1 VTHTGGIT
9 ALRKIMDFAAIY
21 QIRSGFHGPTDI
33 SPVGMSAALHL
44 DIALHNF
51 GIQEYMRHS
60 QATLEVFRT
69 SYTFVDGL
77 LHPGSSPGLGV
88 EVDEV
93 AAAGFPYSRAYLPVN
108 RLTDGTMHD
117 W

>member
-1 VTHTGGIT
+1 M
-9 ALRKIMDFAAIY
+9 A
-21 QIRSGFHGPTDI
+21 
-33 SPVGMSAALHL
+33 AALHL

-60 QATLEVFRT
+60 AATLEVFRT

-77 LHPGSSPGLGV
+77 LHPGSAPGLGV
-88 EVDEV
+88 EVDDG
-93 AAAGFPYSRAYLPVN
+93 AAAGFPYRPAYLPVN
-108 RLTDGTMHD
+108 RLTDGTVHD